1 MQISSI
7 NTPIVIEQNVKQ
19 QNSISNGFD
28 IMYNQLISENNT
40 TTPMQELID
49 EYKADLLS
57 QLEETPNSSM
67 RSSDILNLMLNIK

>member
-7 NTPIVIEQNVKQ
+7 NTPTVIEQNVKQ
-19 QNSISNGFD
+19 QNSVSNGFD

-49 EYKADLLS
+49 GYKADLLS